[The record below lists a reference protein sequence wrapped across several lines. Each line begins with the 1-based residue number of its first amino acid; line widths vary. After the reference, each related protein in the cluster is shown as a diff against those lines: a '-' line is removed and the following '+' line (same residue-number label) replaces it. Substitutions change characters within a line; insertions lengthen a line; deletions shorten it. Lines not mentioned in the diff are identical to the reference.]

1 MISIWQ
7 QCKAELKKRISDH
20 LYDIWIEPVGLIS
33 DDNCL
38 VRLSVPNEYHLD
50 KLNKEY
56 LPIINLIYKEITGE
70 DIKFAVSVRQDS
82 RPEEEHQADCPVN
95 NEPNEDLLTPDNEGS
110 QKTALRRRGNSGLN
124 PKYRFS
130 NFIVGS
136 CNEFARA
143 AAEVVA
149 KNPGETYNPLFIYG
163 GVGLG
168 KTHLM
173 QAIGNYILK
182 KDKTKNVIYL
192 TTEAFINDLITSLQK
207 NKMAA
212 FRERY
217 RKIDTLIMDDIHF
230 IAGKERSQEEFF
242 HTFNALF
249 ESTKQIIISS
259 DKFPREIPKLEGRL
273 RSRFESGLIT
283 DIKPPAFETR
293 VAILNQ
299 KASEVKTVLPPE
311 VAECIAS
318 RIKTNIRELEGALSH
333 LVFVSSFSG
342 CDISLKMA
350 EDMFKEIYNN
360 VKKNVE
366 ISDIQKATCELFNI
380 NISLIKSKKRD
391 RGIMIPRQVA
401 MYLCKKLTNY
411 SLADIGKKFGGK
423 DHSTVIH
430 SCKKIEEKIKEDNE
444 LASYIK
450 EIEKN
455 LEL

>member
-20 LYDIWIEPVGLIS
+20 LYDIWIEPIGLVS

-38 VRLSVPNEYHLD
+38 VSLSVPNEYHLD

-56 LPIINLIYKEITGE
+56 LPIMNLIYKEIAGE
-70 DIKFAVSVRQDS
+70 DIKFTISVRQDS
-82 RPEEEHQADCPVN
+82 RPEVGHQADCPVN
-95 NEPNEDLLTPDNEGS
+95 NEPNEDLTPDNGGS
-110 QKTALRRRGNSGLN
+110 QKTALRIRANNGLN

-143 AAEVVA
+143 AAEVVS
-149 KNPGETYNPLFIYG
+149 KNPGATYNPLFIYG

-173 QAIGNYILK
+173 QAIGNYIIK
-182 KDKTKNVIYL
+182 KDKTRNVIYL
-192 TTEAFINDLITSLQK
+192 TTEAFINDLITSIQK
-207 NKMAA
+207 NKMGA
-212 FRERY
+212 FREKY
-217 RKIDTLIMDDIHF
+217 RKIDTFIMDDIHF

-249 ESTKQIIISS
+249 ESAKQIIISS

-273 RSRFESGLIT
+273 RSRFESGLIA
-283 DIKPPAFETR
+283 DIKPPVFETR

-299 KASEVKTVLPPE
+299 KASEIKIVLPSE
-311 VAECIAS
+311 VSECIAS
-318 RIKTNIRELEGALSH
+318 RIKTNIRELEGALSY

-342 CDISLKMA
+342 REISLKMA

-366 ISDIQKATCELFNI
+366 IIDIQKATCELFNI

-391 RGIMIPRQVA
+391 RGIIVPRQVA
-401 MYLCKKLTNY
+401 MYLCKKLTNC

-430 SCKKIEEKIKEDNE
+430 SCKKIEEKIKEDTE
-444 LASYIK
+444 LTSYIK